1 MVTERPFL
9 ERPAI
14 IPIGEWVLEGLWH
27 RGDSL
32 PPLLIVPPPPE
43 QGGMDHP
50 VLAEIAW
57 ASARAGF
64 PTLRF
69 NFRGT
74 GASQGERGGDR
85 ERLADAEAS
94 LRVLEENTGVARV
107 AVCSLGGSAPAIIEL
122 QRLHPGISGLC
133 FVSPVAIPS
142 PDLSRIAVPLL
153 AIVGEG
159 DRSIAPAAL
168 AAAISEAG
176 GRMEIILGAD
186 AQFQSGLPEVG
197 KSVVRWLAELGDV

>member
-1 MVTERPFL
+1 VVTERPFL

-27 RGDSL
+27 RGDSR

-43 QGGMDHP
+43 QGSMDHP

-57 ASARAGF
+57 AAARAGF

-69 NFRGT
+69 NFRGA
-74 GASQGERGGDR
+74 GASQGKRGGDQ
-85 ERLADAEAS
+85 ERLADAEAA
-94 LRVLEENTGVARV
+94 LRVLEENAGVARV
-107 AVCSLGGSAPAIIEL
+107 AVFSLGGSAPAIIEL
-122 QRLHPGISGLC
+122 QRLHPGVVGLC
-133 FVSPVAIPS
+133 FVSPARINS
-142 PDLSRIAVPLL
+142 PDLSRSGVPLL

-159 DRSIAPAAL
+159 DLSVAPAAL

-176 GRMEIILGAD
+176 GRMEIIRGAD
-186 AQFQSGLPEVG
+186 AQFHSGLSEAG

>member
-1 MVTERPFL
+1 
-9 ERPAI
+9 
-14 IPIGEWVLEGLWH
+14 
-27 RGDSL
+27 
-32 PPLLIVPPPPE
+32 
-43 QGGMDHP
+43 MDHP

-57 ASARAGF
+57 AAARGGF

-74 GASQGERGGDR
+74 GASQGIRGGDE
-85 ERLADAEAS
+85 ERVADAEAA

-122 QRLHPGISGLC
+122 QRLHPGVGGLC
-133 FVSPVAIPS
+133 FVSPAGVNS
-142 PDLSRIAVPLL
+142 PDLSRIGVPLL

-159 DRSIAPAAL
+159 DPSIAPAAL
-168 AAAISEAG
+168 AAAIGEAG
-176 GRMEIILGAD
+176 GWMEIIRGAD
-186 AQFQSGLPEVG
+186 ARFHSGLPEVG